1 VWFRHARG
9 RKIEVTN
16 ELHAG
21 RPQMPYRTMGRIHA
35 NLARLWRESA
45 GQGTVEYVGLML
57 MLAALLAGVVTA
69 AEHLGGNGLAKEIA
83 DKLKQTIESVGKK

>member
-1 VWFRHARG
+1 VWFRHARVRSIG
-9 RKIEVTN
+9 VTN

-21 RPQMPYRTMGRIHA
+21 RHQMPYRTMGWIHA

-57 MLAALLAGVVTA
+57 MLALLLGGVVTA
-69 AEHLGGNGLAKEIA
+69 AGKLDGNGLAKELA
-83 DKLKQTIESVGKK
+83 DKLKQTIESVGSR